1 MLHPTPM
8 DIGPGVFE
16 DGDRPLVGGKAIQ
29 CAIRELLGVEL
40 SVSAV
45 FKQLASGAIPA
56 NKTAGTWI
64 TSERKLRLHYARTTN
79 ARASPPANK
88 TATTILPATASD
100 TFKRL
105 PPRRL

>member
-45 FKQLASGAIPA
+45 FS
-56 NKTAGTWI
+56 
-64 TSERKLRLHYARTTN
+64 S
-79 ARASPPANK
+79 
-88 TATTILPATASD
+88 
-100 TFKRL
+100 
-105 PPRRL
+105 